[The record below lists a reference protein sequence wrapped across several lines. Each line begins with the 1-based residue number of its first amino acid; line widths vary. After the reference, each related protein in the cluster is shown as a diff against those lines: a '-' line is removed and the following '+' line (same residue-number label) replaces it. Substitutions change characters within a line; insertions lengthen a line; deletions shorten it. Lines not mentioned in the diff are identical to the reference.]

1 MLWDAV
7 QTAIASVLPAS
18 EYELWIKPITCT
30 QEHGKGMI
38 LAGPDRFFCAW
49 VEERYMDLIR
59 QKCLEAGLSGVI
71 RFQVDSAL
79 PEQGP
84 VVHSRSGSD
93 RQLRLPGVPQ
103 GALQLRSLHPA
114 FTFDQFMVGES
125 NILAQ
130 SACKALAGNDYSFGR
145 CLFMDSST
153 GLGKSHLTQAV
164 VHQVLRNAPATRL
177 RYLTAQQFSAEMVK
191 GLRNKSMDQ
200 FSNKYVND
208 CDMLLLED
216 VHTLTGRAKTQEEL
230 NIVLDYLLKSG
241 RRVILTSALPADKIE
256 GLDTDFR
263 SRMASG
269 LLASIQAPGFETRER
284 IIRHK
289 MAAQDML
296 VDDDVIS
303 YMAETLQG
311 DIRRMESAVMSVT
324 ARARLLKMPP
334 DLAMVQEIVGGFVD
348 LAPKGPSAAAICDY
362 ISVCFKV
369 SREELRS
376 RSRKRGIVFPR
387 QVAMYLTRKFTA
399 HSLSEI
405 GGMYNRDHS
414 TVLHSIKTIT
424 QQMLQK
430 TSVREQVEQL
440 VRTLE
445 KRR

>member
-18 EYELWIKPITCT
+18 EYELWIKPIICS
-30 QEHGKGMI
+30 QEHDQGM
-38 LAGPDRFFCAW
+38 LLTGPDRFFCAW
-49 VEERYMDLIR
+49 VEQRYMDLIR
-59 QKCLEAGLSGVI
+59 QKCLEAGAGGAI

-79 PEQGP
+79 PAPARSPVTGP
-84 VVHSRSGSD
+84 SE
-93 RQLRLPGVPQ
+93 QLRLPGVPQ
-103 GALQLRSLHPA
+103 GGLRLRSLHPA

-130 SACKALAGNDYSFGR
+130 SACKALAGNDYTFGR

-164 VHQVLRNAPATRL
+164 VHQVLKNAPATRL

-191 GLRNKSMDQ
+191 GLRTKNMDQ
-200 FSNKYVND
+200 FSSKYVND

-269 LLASIQAPGFETRER
+269 LLASIQAPGFETREC

-289 MAAQDML
+289 MATQGML
-296 VDDDVIS
+296 VDDDVVS
-303 YMAETLQG
+303 YMAEAIQG
-311 DIRRMESAVMSVT
+311 DIRRMESAVMSVK
-324 ARARLLKMPP
+324 ARACLLKTPP
-334 DLAMVQEIVGGFVD
+334 DLAMVREILKGFSD
-348 LAPKGPSAAAICDY
+348 LAPAGPSAAAICDY
-362 ISVCFKV
+362 ISACFKV
-369 SREELRS
+369 SREELCS
-376 RSRKRGIVFPR
+376 RSRKRSIVFPR

-405 GGMYNRDHS
+405 GGLYSRDHS

-424 QQMLQK
+424 QQMVQK
-430 TSVREQVEQL
+430 TSVREQVERL
-440 VRTLE
+440 VATLE
-445 KRR
+445 KRQ

>member
-7 QTAIASVLPAS
+7 QSAIASVLPAS
-18 EYELWIKPITCT
+18 EYELWIKPITCA
-30 QEHGKGMI
+30 QEHEKGMV

-49 VEERYMDLIR
+49 VEERYMGLIR
-59 QKCLEAGLSGVI
+59 QKCLEAGAGGVI
-71 RFQVDSAL
+71 RFQVDSFL
-79 PEQGP
+79 PDASP
-84 VVHSRSGSD
+84 APASAGS

-103 GALQLRSLHPA
+103 AGLQLRSLHPA

-130 SACKALAGNDYSFGR
+130 SACKALAGNDYTFGR
-145 CLFMDSST
+145 CLFMDSAT

-164 VHQVLRNAPATRL
+164 VHQVLQSAPATRL

-191 GLRNKSMDQ
+191 GLRSKSMDQ
-200 FSNKYVND
+200 FSSKYVND

-230 NIVLDYLLKSG
+230 NIVLDCLLKSG
-241 RRVILTSALPADKIE
+241 RRVILTSALPPGKIE
-256 GLDTDFR
+256 GLDADFR

-289 MAAQDML
+289 MAAQGLLM
-296 VDDDVIS
+296 DDEAVS
-303 YMAETLQG
+303 YMAEAIQG
-311 DIRRMESAVMSVT
+311 DIRRMESAVMSVK

-334 DLAMVQEIVGGFVD
+334 DLAMVQEIVGGFAD
-348 LAPKGPSAAAICDY
+348 LASKGPSAATICDY
-362 ISVCFKV
+362 ISACFKV
-369 SREELRS
+369 SREELCS
-376 RSRKRGIVFPR
+376 RSRKRSIVFPR

-399 HSLSEI
+399 HSLGEI
-405 GGMYNRDHS
+405 GGMYSRDHS

-424 QQMLQK
+424 QQILQK

-440 VRTLE
+440 ARALE